1 MLSKATS
8 QRNFYT
14 LKLSLILTIMLLVD
28 SSPSQA
34 ESTLPAK
41 SGQWHYQIMFDKA
54 PVGSMQIA
62 YQVSDDLYLFES
74 QSQLSIPSFWGDTQL
89 QSRLSETHLMDGTLI
104 QADNLLNQDDNTHW
118 TKIEL
123 KNNEYL
129 AMGSKLPTPGQQ
141 EIAELTDLVK
151 QAMIQM
157 IPNAGH
163 VITLGEVLL
172 AEENNAMN
180 NSRLSKTDFDTSFAA
195 LPLYW
200 QQHGYTLPK
209 QLTVFDTEN
218 MLLFHATSQFMGEEI
233 LVGNAGEIP
242 SYHYQLIL
250 EDKSSLH
257 LWLAKSNQDVSFFAQ
272 IKGQDNGN
280 DYAVSLAK

>member
-1 MLSKATS
+1 MHSKAT
-8 QRNFYT
+8 RHHNFHT
-14 LKLSLILTIMLLVD
+14 HKLSLILTLMLLVG
-28 SSPSQA
+28 SSQSQA
-34 ESTLPAK
+34 ESTVPAK

-62 YQVSDDLYLFES
+62 YQVNNDRYLFES
-74 QSQLSIPSFWGDTQL
+74 QSQLTISSFWGDTQL

-129 AMGSKLPTPGQQ
+129 TMGSQLPTLGQQ

-151 QAMIQM
+151 QAVIQM
-157 IPNAGH
+157 VPNAGH

-172 AEENNAMN
+172 TDENNAMN

-233 LVGNAGEIP
+233 LVTHAGEIP
-242 SYHYQLIL
+242 SYHYQLTL

-280 DYAVSLAK
+280 DYTVSLAK